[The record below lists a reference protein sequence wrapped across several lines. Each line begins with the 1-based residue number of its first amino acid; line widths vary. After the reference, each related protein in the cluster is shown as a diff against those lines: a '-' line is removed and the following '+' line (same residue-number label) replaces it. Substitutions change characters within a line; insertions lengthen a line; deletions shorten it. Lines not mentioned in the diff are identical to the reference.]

1 MGKRTIAMKR
11 KPGRI
16 KEVHRKR
23 RVTKILAIVRK
34 GDSMPRTWTKGR
46 SAWISH
52 VAAIHN
58 VAVQSIY
65 RWMKKYN
72 QRGIAGLEHR
82 KSNVGE
88 PKAWTPAALNWWIG
102 QALLPANRKIDLRSL
117 YKDVLIIE
125 AQRRGWHIGCW
136 SSAAW
141 WLREKSRSMIENN
154 P

>member
-1 MGKRTIAMKR
+1 MKR
-11 KPGRI
+11 KPDNQKLRVAKI
-16 KEVHRKR
+16 VAILRK
-23 RVTKILAIVRK
+23 VDAQ
-34 GDSMPRTWTKGR
+34 PQTWKKGR

-65 RWMKKYN
+65 RWRKKFN
-72 QRGIAGLEHR
+72 QYGIAGIEHR
-82 KSNVGE
+82 KSNAGKS
-88 PKAWTPAALNWWIG
+88 KAWTPAALNWWIG

-117 YKDVLIIE
+117 YQDVLIIE